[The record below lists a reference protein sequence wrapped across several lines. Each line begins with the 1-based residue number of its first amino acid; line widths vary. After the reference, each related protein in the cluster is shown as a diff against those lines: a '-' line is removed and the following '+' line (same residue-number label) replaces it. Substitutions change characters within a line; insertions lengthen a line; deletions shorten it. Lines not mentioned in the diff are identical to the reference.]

1 MRFVFIE
8 RHRQAY
14 PVRVMCGVLDVSAS
28 GYYRWRQ
35 RPESVR
41 QRDDRRLR
49 VEIRAIFRASR
60 QAYGRPRVHEAL
72 RVLGVRCGPMR
83 VRRLMRQEGLRAKKG
98 RRFRQ
103 TTRAAASRPTAP
115 NVLNREFNVAAPNT
129 AWVGDITYL
138 WTDEGWLYLA
148 VILDLYSRR
157 VIGWAT
163 GERLSEGLAHAALQ
177 RALSERS
184 IGKGL
189 IHHSDRGSQ
198 YTSVDYQRLLQAH
211 GLVVSMSRK
220 GNCWDNAVVESFFA
234 TLKVEL
240 GDRFPSRALAHD
252 ALFEYIEVFYNRA
265 RMHASIGFISP
276 AEAEARFENEAA
288 A

>member
-8 RHRQAY
+8 RHRRAY
-14 PVRVMCGVLDVSAS
+14 PVRVMCAVLDVSAS

-49 VEIRAIFRASR
+49 TEIRAIFRASR
-60 QAYGRPRVHEAL
+60 QTYGRPRVHEAL
-72 RVLGVRCGPMR
+72 RALGIPCGPMR

-103 TTRAAASRPTAP
+103 TTQAAASRPTAP

-138 WTDEGWLYLA
+138 WTEEGWLYLA

-163 GERLSEGLAHAALQ
+163 GERLTEGLAHAALQ

-184 IGKGL
+184 IGKNV
-189 IHHSDRGSQ
+189 IHHTDRGSQ
-198 YTSVDYQRLLQAH
+198 YTSAGYRRLLQAH
-211 GLVVSMSRK
+211 GLIVSMSRK

-252 ALFEYIEVFYNRA
+252 ALFEYIEIFYNRT

-276 AEAEARFENEAA
+276 AEAEARFDHEAA

>member
-1 MRFVFIE
+1 
-8 RHRQAY
+8 
-14 PVRVMCGVLDVSAS
+14 
-28 GYYRWRQ
+28 
-35 RPESVR
+35 
-41 QRDDRRLR
+41 
-49 VEIRAIFRASR
+49 
-60 QAYGRPRVHEAL
+60 
-72 RVLGVRCGPMR
+72 
-83 VRRLMRQEGLRAKKG
+83 
-98 RRFRQ
+98 
-103 TTRAAASRPTAP
+103 
-115 NVLNREFNVAAPNT
+115 VAAPNT

-163 GERLSEGLAHAALQ
+163 GERLTEGLAHAALQ

-252 ALFEYIEVFYNRA
+252 ALFEYIEIFYNRA
-265 RMHASIGFISP
+265 RMHASLGFISP
-276 AEAEARFENEAA
+276 AEAEARFENETAA
-288 A
+288 

>member
-8 RHRQAY
+8 RHCRVY
-14 PVRVMCGVLDVSAS
+14 PVRVMCTVLDVSPS

-35 RPESVR
+35 RPESAR
-41 QRDDRRLR
+41 QREDRRLR
-49 VEIRAIFRASR
+49 VEIRAIFRANR

-72 RVLGVRCGPMR
+72 RVLGFRCGPMR

-103 TTRAAASRPTAP
+103 TTRAVSSRPTTP

-138 WTDEGWLYLA
+138 WTYEGWLYLA

-163 GERLSEGLAHAALQ
+163 GERLTEGLAHAALQ
-177 RALSERS
+177 RALSERR
-184 IGKGL
+184 IGQGL

-198 YTSVDYQRLLQAH
+198 YTSVGYQRLLEAH
-211 GLVVSMSRK
+211 GMVVSMSRK

-252 ALFEYIEVFYNRA
+252 ALFEYIEIFYNRA
-265 RMHASIGFISP
+265 RMHGSIGFISP